1 MEAANKIAI
10 ITDTCCDLPQ
20 EYLKE
25 YPIFCVPLVVT
36 SGTESYR
43 DNIDITVETIYARQ
57 KNENF
62 KTSLPRPQD
71 IEDVYS
77 AIARQGYTHVIV
89 LMIAECLSSAN
100 NLMRL
105 AAEEHPELT
114 VKVFDSKS
122 ASIGLGALA
131 VQVARYAVRG
141 VAFDPLCELTKRL
154 IDDTVVYFSLDT
166 LEYLQRGGRIGRAT
180 APLVVTSG
188 TESYRDNID
197 ITVETIY
204 ARQKNENFK
213 TSLPRPQDIEDVYSA
228 IARQGYTHV
237 IVLMIAECLSSANN
251 LMRLAA
257 EEHPELTVKVFDSK
271 SASIGLGALAV
282 QVARY
287 AVRGV
292 AFDPLCELTK
302 RLIDDTVVY
311 FSLDTLEYLQRGGR
325 IGRATALAGGL
336 LQIKPILTF
345 DRKDGMISTA
355 AKVRGR
361 RGVQQRLIELA
372 TELAA
377 KHPGEEYNLVVCDG
391 NVPEEGAALEAA
403 LIRALPNAHR
413 VLHGKIDATLAVHLG
428 PNLLGVGVQFLNS
441 KLPA

>member
-1 MEAANKIAI
+1 MRCAARLCVLIEENRMEAANKIAI

-166 LEYLQRGGRIGRAT
+166 LEYLRRGGRISGAAALVGGMLSIKPVVGVVDGDVVVLGKARGSKQSKNMVFQKIDEAGGIDFTRPIWVAYSGLSDTT
-180 APLVVTSG
+180 ARK
-188 TESYRDNID
+188 YIAD
-197 ITVETIY
+197 
-204 ARQKNENFK
+204 
-213 TSLPRPQDIEDVYSA
+213 SLAQA
-228 IARQGYTHV
+228 K
-237 IVLMIAECLSSANN
+237 
-251 LMRLAA
+251 AA
-257 EEHPELTVKVFDSK
+257 EEAAADESAVPDDLPLTQVGAV
-271 SASIGLGALAV
+271 IGTHVGPG
-282 QVARY
+282 
-287 AVRGV
+287 GV
-292 AFDPLCELTK
+292 AFAFFARE
-302 RLIDDTVVY
+302 
-311 FSLDTLEYLQRGGR
+311 
-325 IGRATALAGGL
+325 
-336 LQIKPILTF
+336 
-345 DRKDGMISTA
+345 
-355 AKVRGR
+355 
-361 RGVQQRLIELA
+361 
-372 TELAA
+372 
-377 KHPGEEYNLVVCDG
+377 
-391 NVPEEGAALEAA
+391 
-403 LIRALPNAHR
+403 
-413 VLHGKIDATLAVHLG
+413 
-428 PNLLGVGVQFLNS
+428 
-441 KLPA
+441 

>member
-1 MEAANKIAI
+1 MPFIIHALPPFEQHICLTRQKNRGIIPFNAKGKRSMAMRRAARFCVLTKENRMEATNKIAI

-25 YPIFCVPLVVT
+25 YPIFCV
-36 SGTESYR
+36 
-43 DNIDITVETIYARQ
+43 
-57 KNENF
+57 
-62 KTSLPRPQD
+62 
-71 IEDVYS
+71 
-77 AIARQGYTHVIV
+77 
-89 LMIAECLSSAN
+89 
-100 NLMRL
+100 
-105 AAEEHPELT
+105 
-114 VKVFDSKS
+114 
-122 ASIGLGALA
+122 
-131 VQVARYAVRG
+131 
-141 VAFDPLCELTKRL
+141 
-154 IDDTVVYFSLDT
+154 
-166 LEYLQRGGRIGRAT
+166 
-180 APLVVTSG
+180 PLVVTSG

-377 KHPGEEYNLVVCDG
+377 SHPGEAYNLVVCDG

-403 LIRALPNAHR
+403 LTRALPDAHR

-441 KLPA
+441 RLPA

>member
-1 MEAANKIAI
+1 MPFIIHALLPFEQHICLTRQKNRGIISFNAKEVNAAWRRAARFCVLTKENRMEATNKIAI

-25 YPIFCVPLVVT
+25 YPIFCV
-36 SGTESYR
+36 
-43 DNIDITVETIYARQ
+43 
-57 KNENF
+57 
-62 KTSLPRPQD
+62 
-71 IEDVYS
+71 
-77 AIARQGYTHVIV
+77 
-89 LMIAECLSSAN
+89 
-100 NLMRL
+100 
-105 AAEEHPELT
+105 
-114 VKVFDSKS
+114 
-122 ASIGLGALA
+122 
-131 VQVARYAVRG
+131 
-141 VAFDPLCELTKRL
+141 
-154 IDDTVVYFSLDT
+154 
-166 LEYLQRGGRIGRAT
+166 
-180 APLVVTSG
+180 PLVVTSG

-372 TELAA
+372 TELAT

-403 LIRALPNAHR
+403 LTRALPNAHR

>member
-1 MEAANKIAI
+1 MRCAARLCVLIEENRMEAANKIAI

-122 ASIGLGALA
+122 ASIGLGAL
-131 VQVARYAVRG
+131 
-141 VAFDPLCELTKRL
+141 
-154 IDDTVVYFSLDT
+154 
-166 LEYLQRGGRIGRAT
+166 
-180 APLVVTSG
+180 
-188 TESYRDNID
+188 
-197 ITVETIY
+197 
-204 ARQKNENFK
+204 
-213 TSLPRPQDIEDVYSA
+213 
-228 IARQGYTHV
+228 
-237 IVLMIAECLSSANN
+237 
-251 LMRLAA
+251 
-257 EEHPELTVKVFDSK
+257 
-271 SASIGLGALAV
+271 
-282 QVARY
+282 
-287 AVRGV
+287 
-292 AFDPLCELTK
+292 
-302 RLIDDTVVY
+302 TVVY

-403 LIRALPNAHR
+403 LTRALPNAHR

>member
-62 KTSLPRPQD
+62 KT
-71 IEDVYS
+71 
-77 AIARQGYTHVIV
+77 RQGYTHVIV

-166 LEYLQRGGRIGRAT
+166 LEYLQRGGRIADQT
-180 APLVVTSG
+180 
-188 TESYRDNID
+188 D
-197 ITVETIY
+197 
-204 ARQKNENFK
+204 
-213 TSLPRPQDIEDVYSA
+213 
-228 IARQGYTHV
+228 
-237 IVLMIAECLSSANN
+237 
-251 LMRLAA
+251 
-257 EEHPELTVKVFDSK
+257 FD
-271 SASIGLGALAV
+271 
-282 QVARY
+282 
-287 AVRGV
+287 
-292 AFDPLCELTK
+292 F
-302 RLIDDTVVY
+302 
-311 FSLDTLEYLQRGGR
+311 
-325 IGRATALAGGL
+325 
-336 LQIKPILTF
+336 
-345 DRKDGMISTA
+345 
-355 AKVRGR
+355 
-361 RGVQQRLIELA
+361 
-372 TELAA
+372 
-377 KHPGEEYNLVVCDG
+377 
-391 NVPEEGAALEAA
+391 
-403 LIRALPNAHR
+403 
-413 VLHGKIDATLAVHLG
+413 
-428 PNLLGVGVQFLNS
+428 
-441 KLPA
+441 

>member
-57 KNENF
+57 KKENF

-141 VAFDPLCELTKRL
+141 
-154 IDDTVVYFSLDT
+154 
-166 LEYLQRGGRIGRAT
+166 
-180 APLVVTSG
+180 
-188 TESYRDNID
+188 
-197 ITVETIY
+197 
-204 ARQKNENFK
+204 
-213 TSLPRPQDIEDVYSA
+213 
-228 IARQGYTHV
+228 
-237 IVLMIAECLSSANN
+237 
-251 LMRLAA
+251 
-257 EEHPELTVKVFDSK
+257 
-271 SASIGLGALAV
+271 
-282 QVARY
+282 
-287 AVRGV
+287 
-292 AFDPLCELTK
+292 
-302 RLIDDTVVY
+302 DDTVVY

-403 LIRALPNAHR
+403 LTRALPNAHR

>member
-77 AIARQGYTHVIV
+77 AIDRQGYTHVIV

-105 AAEEHPELT
+105 T
-114 VKVFDSKS
+114 
-122 ASIGLGALA
+122 
-131 VQVARYAVRG
+131 
-141 VAFDPLCELTKRL
+141 
-154 IDDTVVYFSLDT
+154 
-166 LEYLQRGGRIGRAT
+166 
-180 APLVVTSG
+180 
-188 TESYRDNID
+188 
-197 ITVETIY
+197 
-204 ARQKNENFK
+204 
-213 TSLPRPQDIEDVYSA
+213 
-228 IARQGYTHV
+228 
-237 IVLMIAECLSSANN
+237 
-251 LMRLAA
+251 A

-391 NVPEEGAALEAA
+391 NVPEEGVALEAA
-403 LIRALPNAHR
+403 LTRALPNAHR

>member
-1 MEAANKIAI
+1 MAKQKPPKKPGPVKRVGRVASGSAHSFVHGKIYENEHENVGIEGAHRS
-10 ITDTCCDLPQ
+10 
-20 EYLKE
+20 E
-25 YPIFCVPLVVT
+25 LV
-36 SGTESYR
+36 GES
-43 DNIDITVETIYARQ
+43 
-57 KNENF
+57 
-62 KTSLPRPQD
+62 
-71 IEDVYS
+71 
-77 AIARQGYTHVIV
+77 V
-89 LMIAECLSSAN
+89 LRHGSQYVKRKIREPPAKAVRRAESKYIKATADYHFR
-100 NLMRL
+100 M

-154 IDDTVVYFSLDT
+154 I
-166 LEYLQRGGRIGRAT
+166 
-180 APLVVTSG
+180 
-188 TESYRDNID
+188 N
-197 ITVETIY
+197 
-204 ARQKNENFK
+204 
-213 TSLPRPQDIEDVYSA
+213 
-228 IARQGYTHV
+228 
-237 IVLMIAECLSSANN
+237 
-251 LMRLAA
+251 
-257 EEHPELTVKVFDSK
+257 
-271 SASIGLGALAV
+271 
-282 QVARY
+282 
-287 AVRGV
+287 
-292 AFDPLCELTK
+292 
-302 RLIDDTVVY
+302 DTVVY

>member
-166 LEYLQRGGRIGRAT
+166 LEYLQRG
-180 APLVVTSG
+180 
-188 TESYRDNID
+188 
-197 ITVETIY
+197 
-204 ARQKNENFK
+204 
-213 TSLPRPQDIEDVYSA
+213 
-228 IARQGYTHV
+228 
-237 IVLMIAECLSSANN
+237 
-251 LMRLAA
+251 
-257 EEHPELTVKVFDSK
+257 
-271 SASIGLGALAV
+271 
-282 QVARY
+282 
-287 AVRGV
+287 
-292 AFDPLCELTK
+292 
-302 RLIDDTVVY
+302 
-311 FSLDTLEYLQRGGR
+311 
-325 IGRATALAGGL
+325 
-336 LQIKPILTF
+336 
-345 DRKDGMISTA
+345 
-355 AKVRGR
+355 
-361 RGVQQRLIELA
+361 LIELA

-403 LIRALPNAHR
+403 LTRALPNAHR

>member
-1 MEAANKIAI
+1 MPFIIHALLPFEQHICLTRQKNRGIISFNAKEVNAAWRHAVARFCVLTKENRMEAANKIAI

-180 APLVVTSG
+180 A
-188 TESYRDNID
+188 
-197 ITVETIY
+197 
-204 ARQKNENFK
+204 
-213 TSLPRPQDIEDVYSA
+213 
-228 IARQGYTHV
+228 
-237 IVLMIAECLSSANN
+237 
-251 LMRLAA
+251 
-257 EEHPELTVKVFDSK
+257 
-271 SASIGLGALAV
+271 
-282 QVARY
+282 
-287 AVRGV
+287 
-292 AFDPLCELTK
+292 
-302 RLIDDTVVY
+302 
-311 FSLDTLEYLQRGGR
+311 
-325 IGRATALAGGL
+325 LAGRL

-345 DRKDGMISTA
+345 DRKDGVISTA

-403 LIRALPNAHR
+403 LTRALPNAHR

>member
-1 MEAANKIAI
+1 MPFIIHALLPFEQHICLTRQKNRGIISFNAKEVNAAWRRAAARRCVLTKENRMEAANKIAI

-25 YPIFCVPLVVT
+25 YPIFCV
-36 SGTESYR
+36 
-43 DNIDITVETIYARQ
+43 
-57 KNENF
+57 
-62 KTSLPRPQD
+62 
-71 IEDVYS
+71 
-77 AIARQGYTHVIV
+77 
-89 LMIAECLSSAN
+89 
-100 NLMRL
+100 
-105 AAEEHPELT
+105 
-114 VKVFDSKS
+114 
-122 ASIGLGALA
+122 
-131 VQVARYAVRG
+131 
-141 VAFDPLCELTKRL
+141 
-154 IDDTVVYFSLDT
+154 
-166 LEYLQRGGRIGRAT
+166 
-180 APLVVTSG
+180 PLVVTSG

-403 LIRALPNAHR
+403 LTRALPNAHR

>member
-166 LEYLQRGGRIGRAT
+166 LEY
-180 APLVVTSG
+180 
-188 TESYRDNID
+188 
-197 ITVETIY
+197 
-204 ARQKNENFK
+204 
-213 TSLPRPQDIEDVYSA
+213 
-228 IARQGYTHV
+228 
-237 IVLMIAECLSSANN
+237 
-251 LMRLAA
+251 
-257 EEHPELTVKVFDSK
+257 
-271 SASIGLGALAV
+271 
-282 QVARY
+282 
-287 AVRGV
+287 
-292 AFDPLCELTK
+292 
-302 RLIDDTVVY
+302 
-311 FSLDTLEYLQRGGR
+311 
-325 IGRATALAGGL
+325 
-336 LQIKPILTF
+336 
-345 DRKDGMISTA
+345 GMISTA

>member
-1 MEAANKIAI
+1 
-10 ITDTCCDLPQ
+10 
-20 EYLKE
+20 
-25 YPIFCVPLVVT
+25 
-36 SGTESYR
+36 
-43 DNIDITVETIYARQ
+43 
-57 KNENF
+57 
-62 KTSLPRPQD
+62 
-71 IEDVYS
+71 
-77 AIARQGYTHVIV
+77 
-89 LMIAECLSSAN
+89 
-100 NLMRL
+100 
-105 AAEEHPELT
+105 
-114 VKVFDSKS
+114 
-122 ASIGLGALA
+122 
-131 VQVARYAVRG
+131 
-141 VAFDPLCELTKRL
+141 
-154 IDDTVVYFSLDT
+154 
-166 LEYLQRGGRIGRAT
+166 
-180 APLVVTSG
+180 
-188 TESYRDNID
+188 
-197 ITVETIY
+197 
-204 ARQKNENFK
+204 
-213 TSLPRPQDIEDVYSA
+213 
-228 IARQGYTHV
+228 
-237 IVLMIAECLSSANN
+237 MIAECLSSANN

-403 LIRALPNAHR
+403 LTRALPNAHR
-413 VLHGKIDATLAVHLG
+413 VLHGKIDATVLAVSEDAFLKKTAAG
-428 PNLLGVGVQFLNS
+428 EQSVYRARLELPPDPLSSMRNLPQGFTILPGMTVSAEINVGERRIIEYFLYPIIAGFDQS
-441 KLPA
+441 LREPR

>member
-1 MEAANKIAI
+1 MPFIIHALLPFEQHICLTRQKNRGIISFNAKEVNAAWRRAAARLCVLTKENRMEAANKIAI

-57 KNENF
+57 KNGNF

-131 VQVARYAVRG
+131 VQAARYAVRG

-154 IDDTVVYFSLDT
+154 IDDTVVY
-166 LEYLQRGGRIGRAT
+166 Y
-180 APLVVTSG
+180 
-188 TESYRDNID
+188 
-197 ITVETIY
+197 
-204 ARQKNENFK
+204 
-213 TSLPRPQDIEDVYSA
+213 
-228 IARQGYTHV
+228 
-237 IVLMIAECLSSANN
+237 
-251 LMRLAA
+251 
-257 EEHPELTVKVFDSK
+257 
-271 SASIGLGALAV
+271 
-282 QVARY
+282 
-287 AVRGV
+287 
-292 AFDPLCELTK
+292 
-302 RLIDDTVVY
+302 
-311 FSLDTLEYLQRGGR
+311 SLDTLEYLQRGGR

-377 KHPGEEYNLVVCDG
+377 NHPGEEYNLVVCDG

-403 LIRALPNAHR
+403 LTRALPNAHR

>member
-131 VQVARYAVRG
+131 VQVARYAVRYQTWRFTPKQQ
-141 VAFDPLCELTKRL
+141 FD
-154 IDDTVVYFSLDT
+154 
-166 LEYLQRGGRIGRAT
+166 IGIGHSRSEERR
-180 APLVVTSG
+180 VG
-188 TESYRDNID
+188 
-197 ITVETIY
+197 
-204 ARQKNENFK
+204 K
-213 TSLPRPQDIEDVYSA
+213 
-228 IARQGYTHV
+228 
-237 IVLMIAECLSSANN
+237 ECRSRWSPY
-251 LMRLAA
+251 
-257 EEHPELTVKVFDSK
+257 H
-271 SASIGLGALAV
+271 
-282 QVARY
+282 
-287 AVRGV
+287 
-292 AFDPLCELTK
+292 
-302 RLIDDTVVY
+302 
-311 FSLDTLEYLQRGGR
+311 
-325 IGRATALAGGL
+325 
-336 LQIKPILTF
+336 
-345 DRKDGMISTA
+345 
-355 AKVRGR
+355 
-361 RGVQQRLIELA
+361 
-372 TELAA
+372 
-377 KHPGEEYNLVVCDG
+377 
-391 NVPEEGAALEAA
+391 
-403 LIRALPNAHR
+403 
-413 VLHGKIDATLAVHLG
+413 
-428 PNLLGVGVQFLNS
+428 
-441 KLPA
+441 

>member
-71 IEDVYS
+71 IEDVYG
-77 AIARQGYTHVIV
+77 AIARQ
-89 LMIAECLSSAN
+89 
-100 NLMRL
+100 
-105 AAEEHPELT
+105 
-114 VKVFDSKS
+114 
-122 ASIGLGALA
+122 
-131 VQVARYAVRG
+131 
-141 VAFDPLCELTKRL
+141 
-154 IDDTVVYFSLDT
+154 
-166 LEYLQRGGRIGRAT
+166 
-180 APLVVTSG
+180 
-188 TESYRDNID
+188 
-197 ITVETIY
+197 
-204 ARQKNENFK
+204 
-213 TSLPRPQDIEDVYSA
+213 
-228 IARQGYTHV
+228 
-237 IVLMIAECLSSANN
+237 
-251 LMRLAA
+251 
-257 EEHPELTVKVFDSK
+257 
-271 SASIGLGALAV
+271 GALAV

-403 LIRALPNAHR
+403 LTRALPNAHR

>member
-89 LMIAECLSSAN
+89 LMI
-100 NLMRL
+100 
-105 AAEEHPELT
+105 T
-114 VKVFDSKS
+114 
-122 ASIGLGALA
+122 
-131 VQVARYAVRG
+131 
-141 VAFDPLCELTKRL
+141 
-154 IDDTVVYFSLDT
+154 
-166 LEYLQRGGRIGRAT
+166 
-180 APLVVTSG
+180 
-188 TESYRDNID
+188 
-197 ITVETIY
+197 
-204 ARQKNENFK
+204 
-213 TSLPRPQDIEDVYSA
+213 
-228 IARQGYTHV
+228 
-237 IVLMIAECLSSANN
+237 ECLSSANN

-403 LIRALPNAHR
+403 LTRALPNAHR

>member
-180 APLVVTSG
+180 A
-188 TESYRDNID
+188 
-197 ITVETIY
+197 
-204 ARQKNENFK
+204 
-213 TSLPRPQDIEDVYSA
+213 
-228 IARQGYTHV
+228 
-237 IVLMIAECLSSANN
+237 
-251 LMRLAA
+251 
-257 EEHPELTVKVFDSK
+257 
-271 SASIGLGALAV
+271 
-282 QVARY
+282 
-287 AVRGV
+287 
-292 AFDPLCELTK
+292 
-302 RLIDDTVVY
+302 
-311 FSLDTLEYLQRGGR
+311 
-325 IGRATALAGGL
+325 LAGGL
-336 LQIKPILTF
+336 LQIK
-345 DRKDGMISTA
+345 
-355 AKVRGR
+355 
-361 RGVQQRLIELA
+361 
-372 TELAA
+372 
-377 KHPGEEYNLVVCDG
+377 
-391 NVPEEGAALEAA
+391 PEEGAALEAA
-403 LIRALPNAHR
+403 LTRALPNAHR

>member
-154 IDDTVVYFSLDT
+154 I
-166 LEYLQRGGRIGRAT
+166 
-180 APLVVTSG
+180 
-188 TESYRDNID
+188 
-197 ITVETIY
+197 
-204 ARQKNENFK
+204 
-213 TSLPRPQDIEDVYSA
+213 
-228 IARQGYTHV
+228 
-237 IVLMIAECLSSANN
+237 
-251 LMRLAA
+251 
-257 EEHPELTVKVFDSK
+257 
-271 SASIGLGALAV
+271 
-282 QVARY
+282 
-287 AVRGV
+287 
-292 AFDPLCELTK
+292 
-302 RLIDDTVVY
+302 
-311 FSLDTLEYLQRGGR
+311 
-325 IGRATALAGGL
+325 
-336 LQIKPILTF
+336 
-345 DRKDGMISTA
+345 
-355 AKVRGR
+355 
-361 RGVQQRLIELA
+361 ELA

-403 LIRALPNAHR
+403 LTRALPNAHR